1 MLSDVIHCLSGG
13 STLPPLDGTFLQA
26 PRERVIGFCFAME
39 SAQRAGKSVIDLWRP
54 TPAPCASRESCAKV
68 NCSNGETWLSLD
80 LKTRGKLDVRTNGAP
95 ILGSQGQ
102 SLVAHLTNSSGD
114 WIARARDE
122 DYGIDIEAELSSPA
136 VTGQLLK
143 IQVKASKSVEAT
155 DKGILCQI
163 PRKLAAYADSCRLPV
178 ILVRVEIEKQQ
189 AWYLWVQD
197 WVLEKRRAG
206 LG

>member
-80 LKTRGKLDVRTNGAP
+80 LKTRGKLDVRTNGFP
-95 ILGSQGQ
+95 DSW
-102 SLVAHLTNSSGD
+102 LTRAESGGPSHQLFGRLD
-114 WIARARDE
+114 CARSRR
-122 DYGIDIEAELSSPA
+122 G
-136 VTGQLLK
+136 
-143 IQVKASKSVEAT
+143 
-155 DKGILCQI
+155 
-163 PRKLAAYADSCRLPV
+163 
-178 ILVRVEIEKQQ
+178 
-189 AWYLWVQD
+189 LWD
-197 WVLEKRRAG
+197 RHG
-206 LG
+206 G